1 MNETFLTL
9 PESYFPIA
17 YVDREVLFS
26 TVESINF
33 PPRLLTDFTIGSI
46 SEGKL
51 NSLYG
56 LCTVFQINDER
67 FSLWVT
73 HKL

>member
-46 SEGKL
+46 SEG
-51 NSLYG
+51 N
-56 LCTVFQINDER
+56 
-67 FSLWVT
+67 
-73 HKL
+73 